1 MLFFDI
7 TSASVCKA
15 CAWNAAAEQFNNVLK
30 KVLKNVLK
38 YILST
43 YVFSN

>member
-7 TSASVCKA
+7 TSSSVCKA
-15 CAWNAAAEQFNNVLK
+15 AVNAVSELNINVLK
-30 KVLKNVLK
+30 KVLKKVLK

-43 YVFSN
+43 YVLST

>member
-1 MLFFDI
+1 MLFLDT
-7 TSASVCKA
+7 TSASVCEA
-15 CAWNAAAEQFNNVLK
+15 AVNAVPELFINVLK

-43 YVFSN
+43 YVLGN